1 MSGRDITEGR
11 ATRAIA
17 VDLSVGTGNIWQ
29 NTGMQYDFAIG
40 GVPFLAAITDKDP
53 YIRSTAQFRKNQF
66 DSLRDPGEQSLSTWW
81 LRSQSSF
88 HTGAGINFY
97 DPFANPYSPT
107 LGSNSYRYHKSLG
120 VEVMDAEGQVTLLR
134 RPSQTQTTSSAAEL
148 TTVTVAGVDKI
159 LMHDDNALKLS
170 DGTTSAMTTLS
181 SGVATTI
188 YASTANGSNAYYIDA
203 SYIVSVPLTGGAT
216 SAVRNISGSITSAK
230 MAYVKER
237 LIVGIDN
244 KIYEVPATNGGGA
257 MPSPLYTHPDTSWR
271 WTGIAEGASAIYA
284 SGVVGA
290 KSSVVKFVLDTTG
303 ALPTLTSAITAVVV
317 PDGELIHNI
326 YVHLMSYIVIATNK
340 GLRIGVID
348 NSGNIT
354 YGGLMIDTDYPIRGI
369 AAHDSYIYCAGSFD
383 NLETGE
389 NYPGLY
395 IVNLGTE
402 ISAGTL
408 QYAYSTF
415 VYAENISQ
423 GSAIGVCHLG
433 QTNQVVFTVGALSKT
448 VGATANNG
456 LWVQSATELYPSGYL
471 ETGYI
476 RYNTLEQKNFKRV
489 VGRGDFSKG
498 SMSILTRD
506 LTDTTYDMVSY
517 DSAIG
522 NPEVTITQPAGAQD
536 ALGLR
541 FELYRDGAD
550 NSTGPVFKGYQLKA
564 VPASPR
570 TRIIK
575 IPLLCYDV
583 DTDKYNSSVGY
594 EGYALEKLS
603 ALENI
608 EAAGDVVT
616 WQDFRTGELSQCLIE
631 EVIFTDVTPPD
642 KKLTGF
648 GGIVSL
654 TIRTV

>member
-1 MSGRDITEGR
+1 VSGRDITEGR

-17 VDLSVGTGNIWQ
+17 VDLSVGIGNIWQ
-29 NTGMQYDFAIG
+29 NTGVQYDFAIG

-88 HTGAGINFY
+88 HTGAGVNFY

-120 VEVMDAEGQVTLLR
+120 VEVMDEEGQVTLLR
-134 RPSQTQTTSSAAEL
+134 RPAQTQTTTTASDL
-148 TTVTVAGVDKI
+148 RTVTVGGVDKA
-159 LMHDDNALKLS
+159 LLLDGATLKLT

-181 SGVATTI
+181 AGVSTTI
-188 YASTANGSNAYYIDA
+188 YSSTTDGINAYYIDA
-203 SYIVSVPLTGGAT
+203 ANIVSVPLTGGST
-216 SAVRNISGSITSAK
+216 SSIRTVSGVNNAK
-230 MAYVKER
+230 MGYVKER
-237 LIVGIDN
+237 LIVGINN
-244 KIYEVPATNGGGA
+244 KIYEIPTTGSGTL
-257 MPSPLYTHPDTSWR
+257 PTPLYTHPNTSWR
-271 WTGIAEGASAIYA
+271 WTGIAEGANAIYA
-284 SGVVGA
+284 SGQAGS
-290 KSSVVKFVLDTTG
+290 KSSVVKFTLDTTG
-303 ALPTLTSAITAVVV
+303 NLPTLTSAITTVVV
-317 PDGELIHNI
+317 PNGEIIHNI
-326 YVHLMSYIVIATNK
+326 YVHLMSYMLIATNK
-340 GLRIGVID
+340 GVRIGVID
-348 NSGNIT
+348 GNGNVT
-354 YGGLMIDTDYPIRGI
+354 YGGLMIRTDYPIRGI

-383 NLETGE
+383 GLEAGE

-395 IVNLGTE
+395 IINLGSE

-415 VYAENISQ
+415 VYAENITQ
-423 GSAIGVCHLG
+423 GSAISVCHLG
-433 QTNQVVFTVGALSKT
+433 EANQVVFTVGALSKT

-456 LWVQSATELYPSGYL
+456 LWVQSPHELYPSGYL

-489 VGRGDFSKG
+489 VGRGDFGKG
-498 SMSILTRD
+498 SMTILTRD

-522 NPEVTITQPAGAQD
+522 APEITITQPSGAQD

-541 FELYRDGAD
+541 FELYRDGTD
-550 NSTGPVFKGYQLKA
+550 NTTGPIFKGYQLKA

-594 EGYALEKLS
+594 EGYAIEKIS

-631 EVIFTDVTPPD
+631 EVVFTDVTPPD

>member
-1 MSGRDITEGR
+1 MAGRDITEGR

-29 NTGMQYDFAIG
+29 NTGVQYDFAIG
-40 GVPFLAAITDKDP
+40 GIPFLAAITDKDP

-120 VEVMDAEGQVTLLR
+120 VEVMDEEGQVTLLR
-134 RPSQTQTTSSAAEL
+134 RPSQTQTTTTASDL
-148 TTVTVAGVDKI
+148 RTVTVGGVDKA
-159 LMHDDNALKLS
+159 LLLDNGALKLT

-181 SGVATTI
+181 ASVSTTI
-188 YASTANGSNAYYIDA
+188 YSSATDGINAYYIDA
-203 SYIVSVPLTGGAT
+203 ANIVSVPLT
-216 SAVRNISGSITSAK
+216 SGSTSSIRTVSGVTTAK
-230 MAYVKER
+230 MGYVKER
-237 LIVGIDN
+237 LIVGINN
-244 KIYEVPATNGGGA
+244 KIYEIPTTGSGA
-257 MPSPLYTHPDTSWR
+257 LPTPLYTHPNTSWR
-271 WTGIAEGASAIYA
+271 WTGIAEGANAIYA
-284 SGVVGA
+284 SGQAGS
-290 KSSVVKFVLDTTG
+290 KSSVVKFTLDTTG
-303 ALPTLTSAITAVVV
+303 ALPTLTSAITTVVV
-317 PDGELIHNI
+317 PNGEIIHNI
-326 YVHLMSYIVIATNK
+326 YVHLMSYMIIATNK
-340 GLRIGVID
+340 GVRIGVID
-348 NSGNIT
+348 GNGNVT
-354 YGGLMIDTDYPIRGI
+354 YGGLMIRTDYPIRGI

-383 NLETGE
+383 GLEAGE

-395 IVNLGTE
+395 IINLGSE

-415 VYAENISQ
+415 VYAENITQ

-433 QTNQVVFTVGALSKT
+433 EADQVVFTVGALSKT

-498 SMSILTRD
+498 SMTILTRD

-522 NPEVTITQPAGAQD
+522 TPEITITQPSGAQD
-536 ALGLR
+536 ALSLR
-541 FELYRDGAD
+541 FELYRDGTD
-550 NSTGPVFKGYQLKA
+550 NTAGPIFKGYQLKA

-594 EGYALEKLS
+594 EGYAAEKIF

-608 EAAGDVVT
+608 EAAGDIVT

-631 EVIFTDVTPPD
+631 EVVFTDVTPPD

>member
-1 MSGRDITEGR
+1 VAGRDITEGR

-29 NTGMQYDFAIG
+29 NTGVQYDFAIG

-120 VEVMDAEGQVTLLR
+120 VNVMDEEGQVTLLR
-134 RPSQTQTTSSAAEL
+134 RPAQTQTTTTAAEMYS
-148 TTVTVAGVDKI
+148 VQVAGVDKI
-159 LMHDDNALKLS
+159 VYLDNNAVKIT
-170 DGTTSAMTTLS
+170 DGSTSAPTTLAS
-181 SGVATTI
+181 SSAI
-188 YASTANGSNAYYIDA
+188 YALTVTGSNAYYVTA
-203 SYIVSVPLTGGAT
+203 GNVVSVPLTSGAT
-216 SAVRNISGSITSAK
+216 SAVRTISAAPTTAK
-230 MAYVKER
+230 IAYVKER
-237 LIVGIDN
+237 LIVGLDN
-244 KIYEVPATNGGGA
+244 KIYELALNGSGA
-257 MPSPLYTHPDTSWR
+257 LPTPLYTHADTTWR
-271 WTGIAEGASAIYA
+271 WTGIAEGSNAIYA
-284 SGVVGA
+284 SGYVGT
-290 KSSVVKFVLDTTG
+290 KSSVVKFTLDTQG
-303 ALPTLTSAITAVVV
+303 VLPTLTSAITTVVV
-317 PDGELIHNI
+317 PAGEIIHNI
-326 YVHLMSYIVIATNK
+326 YVHLMAYMVIGTNK
-340 GLRIGVID
+340 GVRIGIID
-348 NSGNIT
+348 GNGNVT
-354 YGGLMIDTDYPIRGI
+354 YGGLMINTTYPVRGI
-369 AAHDSYIYCAGSFD
+369 VGHDSFIYCAASFD
-383 NLETGE
+383 NIDATE

-395 IVNLGTE
+395 IINLGSE
-402 ISAGTL
+402 INAGTM
-408 QYAYSTF
+408 QYAYSTY
-415 VYAENISQ
+415 VHAEGIDQ
-423 GSAIGVCHLG
+423 GSAISVCHLG
-433 QTNQVVFTVGALSKT
+433 NEDRVAFTVGSLTKT
-448 VGATANNG
+448 VGQTATS
-456 LWVQSATELYPSGYL
+456 LWVQSAAELYPSGYL

-476 RYNTLEQKNFKRV
+476 RYNTLEQKNFKRI

-498 SMSILTRD
+498 SMTILTRD
-506 LTDTTYDMVSY
+506 TSNTLYDMVSY
-517 DSAIG
+517 DAAIG
-522 NPEVTITQPAGAQD
+522 NPEITITQPSGAQD
-536 ALGLR
+536 ALSLR
-541 FELYRDGAD
+541 FTLFRDGTD
-550 NSTGPVFKGYQLKA
+550 TTTGAIFKGYQLKA

-594 EGYALEKLS
+594 EGYAIEKLG

-631 EVIFTDVTPPD
+631 EVVFTDVTPPD

>member
-1 MSGRDITEGR
+1 VAGRDITEGR

-29 NTGMQYDFAIG
+29 NTGVQYDFAIG
-40 GVPFLAAITDKDP
+40 GVQFLAAITDKDP

-97 DPFANPYSPT
+97 DPFANPYSTT

-120 VEVMDAEGQVTLLR
+120 VEVMDEEGQVTLLR
-134 RPSQTQTTSSAAEL
+134 RPTQTQTTTTASDL
-148 TTVTVAGVDKI
+148 RTVTVGGVDKA
-159 LMHDDNALKLS
+159 LLLDNGALKLT

-181 SGVATTI
+181 AGVSTTI
-188 YASTANGSNAYYIDA
+188 YSSATDGINAYYIDA
-203 SYIVSVPLTGGAT
+203 ANIVSVPLT
-216 SAVRNISGSITSAK
+216 SGSTSSIRTVSGVTTAK
-230 MAYVKER
+230 MGYVKER
-237 LIVGIDN
+237 LIVGINN
-244 KIYEVPATNGGGA
+244 KIYEIPTTGSGA
-257 MPSPLYTHPDTSWR
+257 LPTPLYTHPNTSWR
-271 WTGIAEGASAIYA
+271 WTGIAEGANAIYA
-284 SGVVGA
+284 SGQAGS
-290 KSSVVKFVLDTTG
+290 KSSVVKFTLDTTG
-303 ALPTLTSAITAVVV
+303 ALPTLTSAITTVVV
-317 PDGELIHNI
+317 PNGEIIHNI
-326 YVHLMSYIVIATNK
+326 YVHLMSYMVIATNK
-340 GLRIGVID
+340 GIRIGVID
-348 NSGNIT
+348 GNGNVT
-354 YGGLMIDTDYPIRGI
+354 YGGLMIRTDYPIRGI

-383 NLETGE
+383 GLEAGE

-395 IVNLGTE
+395 IINLGTE
-402 ISAGTL
+402 INAGTL

-415 VYAENISQ
+415 VYAENITA

-433 QTNQVVFTVGALSKT
+433 EADQVVFTVGALSKT

-456 LWVQSATELYPSGYL
+456 LWVQSPHELYPSSYL

-498 SMSILTRD
+498 SMTILTRD

-522 NPEVTITQPAGAQD
+522 TPEITITQPSGAQD
-536 ALGLR
+536 ALSLR
-541 FELYRDGAD
+541 FELYRDGTD
-550 NSTGPVFKGYQLKA
+550 NTAGPIFKGYQLKA

-594 EGYALEKLS
+594 EGYAAEKLF

-608 EAAGDVVT
+608 EAAGDIVT

-631 EVIFTDVTPPD
+631 EVVFTDVTPPD

>member
-1 MSGRDITEGR
+1 MAGRDITEGR

-17 VDLSVGTGNIWQ
+17 VDLSVGTGNLWQ
-29 NTGMQYDFAIG
+29 NTGVQYDFAIG

-88 HTGAGINFY
+88 HTGAGIDFY

-120 VEVMDAEGQVTLLR
+120 VEVMDNEGQVTLLR
-134 RPSQTQTTSSAAEL
+134 RPSKTQNTTVAAEL
-148 TTVTVAGVDKI
+148 STVTVGGVDKV
-159 LMHDDNALKLS
+159 LLHDNDTLKIT
-170 DGTTSAMTTLS
+170 DGSTSAMTTLS

-188 YASTANGSNAYYIDA
+188 YASCANGTNAYYIDA
-203 SYIVSVPLTGGAT
+203 AHIVSVPLTGGST
-216 SAVRNISGSITSAK
+216 SAVRDISGSITTAK
-230 MAYVKER
+230 MAFLKER

-244 KIYEVPATNGGGA
+244 KIYEVPASNGGGS
-257 MPSPLYTHPDTSWR
+257 MPSPLYTHPDANWR
-271 WTGIAEGASAIYA
+271 WTGLAEGGSAIYA
-284 SGVVGA
+284 SGTVGA
-290 KSSVVKFVLDTTG
+290 KSSIVKFALDTTG
-303 ALPTLTSAITAVVV
+303 ALPTLTSAITAAVL
-317 PDGELIHNI
+317 PDGEIIHNI
-326 YVHLMSYIVIATNK
+326 YIHLMSYIIIATNK
-340 GLRIGVID
+340 GARIGVLD
-348 NSGNIT
+348 SSGNIT
-354 YGGLMIDTDYPIRGI
+354 YGGQMIRTSYPIRGI

-383 NLETGE
+383 DLDTGE

-395 IVNLGTE
+395 IIDLGTE

-415 VYAENISQ
+415 VYAENITQ
-423 GSAIGVCHLG
+423 GSAINVCHLG
-433 QTNQVVFTVGALSKT
+433 ELDQVVFTVGDLSKT
-448 VGATANNG
+448 VGATANQG

-498 SMSILTRD
+498 SMTILTRD
-506 LTDTTYDMVSY
+506 MTDTTYDMVSY

-522 NPEVTITQPAGAQD
+522 NPEITITQPSGAQD
-536 ALGLR
+536 ALSLR
-541 FELYRDGAD
+541 FELFRDGAD
-550 NSTGPVFKGYQLKA
+550 NSAGPIFKGYQLKA

-594 EGYALEKLS
+594 EGYAAEKIF

>member
-1 MSGRDITEGR
+1 VAGRDITEGR

-29 NTGMQYDFAIG
+29 NTGVQYDFAIG
-40 GVPFLAAITDKDP
+40 GLPFLAAITDKDP
-53 YIRSTAQFRKNQF
+53 YVRQTAQFRKNQF

-120 VEVMDAEGQVTLLR
+120 VEVMDEEGQVTLLR
-134 RPSQTQTTSSAAEL
+134 RPTQTQTTTTAAEMYS
-148 TTVTVAGVDKI
+148 VQVAGVDKI
-159 LMHDDNALKLS
+159 VYLDNNAVKIT
-170 DGTTSAMTTLS
+170 DGSTSAPTTLAS
-181 SGVATTI
+181 SSAI
-188 YASTANGSNAYYIDA
+188 YAMTVTGVNAYYVTA
-203 SYIVSVPLTGGAT
+203 GNVVSVPLTGGST
-216 SAVRNISGSITSAK
+216 SNVRNIASAPTTAK

-237 LIVGIDN
+237 LIVGLDN
-244 KIYEVPATNGGGA
+244 KIYELALNGSGSL
-257 MPSPLYTHPDTSWR
+257 PTPLYTHSDTNWR
-271 WTGIAEGASAIYA
+271 WTGIAEGANAIYA
-284 SGVVGA
+284 SGYVGT
-290 KSSVVKFVLDTTG
+290 KSSVVKFTLDTSG
-303 ALPTLTSAITAVVV
+303 NLPTLTSAITTIVV
-317 PDGELIHNI
+317 PAGEVIHNI
-326 YVHLMSYIVIATNK
+326 YVHLMSYMIIATNK
-340 GLRIGVID
+340 GVRIGVID
-348 NSGNIT
+348 GNGNVT
-354 YGGLMIDTDYPIRGI
+354 YGGIMIRTDYPIRGI

-383 NLETGE
+383 GLEANE

-395 IVNLGTE
+395 IINLGSE

-415 VYAENISQ
+415 VYAENITA
-423 GSAIGVCHLG
+423 GSAISVCHLG
-433 QTNQVVFTVGALSKT
+433 NQDQVAFTVGALSKT

-456 LWVQSATELYPSGYL
+456 LWVQSASELYPSGYL

-498 SMSILTRD
+498 SMTILTRD
-506 LTDTTYDMVSY
+506 TTDTTYDMVSY
-517 DSAIG
+517 DAAIG
-522 NPEVTITQPAGAQD
+522 NPEITITQPAGAQD
-536 ALGLR
+536 ALSLR
-541 FELYRDGAD
+541 FELFRDGTDSSKGAI
-550 NSTGPVFKGYQLKA
+550 FKGYQLKA

-594 EGYALEKLS
+594 EGYAVEKLS

-631 EVIFTDVTPPD
+631 EVVFTDVTPPD

>member
-1 MSGRDITEGR
+1 MAGRDITEGR

-17 VDLSVGTGNIWQ
+17 VDLSVGTGNLWQ
-29 NTGMQYDFAIG
+29 NTGVQYDFAIG

-88 HTGAGINFY
+88 HTGAGVNFY

-120 VEVMDAEGQVTLLR
+120 VEVMDEEGQVTLLR
-134 RPSQTQTTSSAAEL
+134 RPSQTQTTTTAAEMYS
-148 TTVTVAGVDKI
+148 VQVSGVDKI
-159 LMHDDNALKLS
+159 VYQDNNTVKIT
-170 DGTTSAMTTLS
+170 DGSTSAPTTLS
-181 SGVATTI
+181 AGVSTGI
-188 YASTANGSNAYYIDA
+188 YASCVTGNVVYYVDA
-203 SYIVSVPLTGGAT
+203 AHIVSVALTGGST
-216 SAVRNISGSITSAK
+216 SAVRNITTAPTTAK
-230 MAYVKER
+230 IAYVKER
-237 LIVGIDN
+237 LIVGLDN
-244 KIYEVPATNGGGA
+244 KIYEVPPTGGGGA
-257 MPSPLYTHPDTSWR
+257 LPSPLYTHPDTNWR
-271 WTGIAEGASAIYA
+271 WTGIAEGANAIYA
-284 SGVVGA
+284 SGYVGT
-290 KSSVVKFVLDTTG
+290 KSSIVKFTLDSSG
-303 ALPTLTSAITAVVV
+303 VLPTLTSAITTVVV
-317 PDGELIHNI
+317 PAGEVIHNI
-326 YVHLMSYIVIATNK
+326 YVHLMSYMVIATNK
-340 GLRIGVID
+340 GLRVGVID
-348 NSGNIT
+348 ANGNVT
-354 YGGLMIDTDYPIRGI
+354 YGGLMIRTTYPIRGI
-369 AAHDSYIYCAGSFD
+369 AAHDSYIYAAGSFD
-383 NLETGE
+383 DLETGE

-395 IVNLGTE
+395 IINLGSE
-402 ISAGTL
+402 INAGTL

-415 VYAENISQ
+415 VYAENVTQ
-423 GSAIGVCHLG
+423 GSAISVCHLG
-433 QTNQVVFTVGALSKT
+433 NENRVAFTVGALSKT

-498 SMSILTRD
+498 SMTILTRD
-506 LTDTTYDMVSY
+506 MTDTTYDMVSY
-517 DSAIG
+517 DNAIG
-522 NPEVTITQPAGAQD
+522 SPEITITQPTGAQD
-536 ALGLR
+536 ALSLR
-541 FELYRDGAD
+541 FELYRDSASS
-550 NSTGPVFKGYQLKA
+550 NLGPIFKGYQLKA

-608 EAAGDVVT
+608 EAAGDVVS

-631 EVIFTDVTPPD
+631 EVVFTDVTPPD

>member
-1 MSGRDITEGR
+1 MAGRDITEGR
-11 ATRAIA
+11 STRAIA

-29 NTGMQYDFAIG
+29 NTGVQYDFAIG
-40 GVPFLAAITDKDP
+40 GIPFLAAITDKDP

-97 DPFANPYSPT
+97 DPFSNPYSPT

-120 VEVMDAEGQVTLLR
+120 VEVMDEEGQVTLLR
-134 RPSQTQTTSSAAEL
+134 RPAQTQTTTTASDL
-148 TTVTVAGVDKI
+148 RTVTVSGVDKA
-159 LMHDDNALKLS
+159 LLLDGATLKLT

-181 SGVATTI
+181 AGVSTTI
-188 YASTANGSNAYYIDA
+188 YSSTTDGINAYYIDA
-203 SYIVSVPLTGGAT
+203 ANIVSVPLTGGST
-216 SAVRNISGSITSAK
+216 SSIRTVSGVNNAK
-230 MAYVKER
+230 MGYVKER
-237 LIVGIDN
+237 LIVGINN
-244 KIYEVPATNGGGA
+244 KIYEIPTTGSGA
-257 MPSPLYTHPDTSWR
+257 LPTPLYTHPNTSWR
-271 WTGIAEGASAIYA
+271 WTGIAEGANAIYA
-284 SGVVGA
+284 SGQAGS
-290 KSSVVKFVLDTTG
+290 KSSVVKFTLDTTG
-303 ALPTLTSAITAVVV
+303 SLPTLTSAITTVVV
-317 PDGELIHNI
+317 PNGEIIHNI
-326 YVHLMSYIVIATNK
+326 YVHLMAYMIIATNK
-340 GLRIGVID
+340 GVRIGVID
-348 NSGNIT
+348 GNGNVT
-354 YGGLMIDTDYPIRGI
+354 YGGLMIRTDYPIRGI

-383 NLETGE
+383 GLEAGE

-395 IVNLGTE
+395 IINLGSE
-402 ISAGTL
+402 ISAGTM

-415 VYAENISQ
+415 VYAENITQ

-433 QTNQVVFTVGALSKT
+433 EADQVVFTVGALSKT

-456 LWVQSATELYPSGYL
+456 LWVQSSHELYPSGYL

-498 SMSILTRD
+498 SMTILTRD

-522 NPEVTITQPAGAQD
+522 TPEVTITQPSGAQD

-541 FELYRDGAD
+541 FELYRDGTD
-550 NSTGPVFKGYQLKA
+550 NTAGPIFKGYQLKA

-594 EGYALEKLS
+594 EGYAAEKIF

-631 EVIFTDVTPPD
+631 EVVFTDTTPPD

>member
-1 MSGRDITEGR
+1 MAGRDITEGR
-11 ATRAIA
+11 STRAIA
-17 VDLSVGTGNIWQ
+17 IDLSVGTGNIWQ
-29 NTGMQYDFAIG
+29 NTGVQYDFAIG
-40 GVPFLAAITDKDP
+40 GIPFLAAITDKDP

-97 DPFANPYSPT
+97 DPFSNPYSPT

-120 VEVMDAEGQVTLLR
+120 VEVMDEEGQVTLLR
-134 RPSQTQTTSSAAEL
+134 RPAQTQTTTTASDL
-148 TTVTVAGVDKI
+148 RTVTVSGVDKA
-159 LMHDDNALKLS
+159 LLLDGATLKLT

-181 SGVATTI
+181 AGVSTTI
-188 YASTANGSNAYYIDA
+188 YSSTTDGINAYYIDA
-203 SYIVSVPLTGGAT
+203 ANIVSVPLTGGST
-216 SAVRNISGSITSAK
+216 SSIRTVSGVNNAK
-230 MAYVKER
+230 MGYVKER
-237 LIVGIDN
+237 LIVGINN
-244 KIYEVPATNGGGA
+244 KIYEIPTTGSGA
-257 MPSPLYTHPDTSWR
+257 LPTPLYTHPNTSWR
-271 WTGIAEGASAIYA
+271 WTGIAEGANAIYA
-284 SGVVGA
+284 SGQAGS
-290 KSSVVKFVLDTTG
+290 KSSVVKFTLDTTG
-303 ALPTLTSAITAVVV
+303 SLPTLTSAITTVVV
-317 PDGELIHNI
+317 PNGEIIHNI
-326 YVHLMSYIVIATNK
+326 YVHLMAYMIIATNK
-340 GLRIGVID
+340 GVRIGVID
-348 NSGNIT
+348 GNGNVT
-354 YGGLMIDTDYPIRGI
+354 YGGLMIRTDYPIRGI

-383 NLETGE
+383 GLEAGE

-395 IVNLGTE
+395 IINLGSE
-402 ISAGTL
+402 ISAGTM

-415 VYAENISQ
+415 VYAENITQ

-433 QTNQVVFTVGALSKT
+433 EADQVVFTVGALSKT

-456 LWVQSATELYPSGYL
+456 LWVQSPHELYPSGYL

-498 SMSILTRD
+498 SMTILTRD

-522 NPEVTITQPAGAQD
+522 TPEITITQPSGAQD

-541 FELYRDGAD
+541 FELYRDGTD
-550 NSTGPVFKGYQLKA
+550 NTAGPIFKGYQLKA

-594 EGYALEKLS
+594 EGYAAEKIF

-631 EVIFTDVTPPD
+631 EVVFTDTTPPD

>member
-1 MSGRDITEGR
+1 MAGRDITEGR
-11 ATRAIA
+11 SSRAIA
-17 VDLSVGTGNIWQ
+17 VDLSVGTGNLWQ
-29 NTGMQYDFAIG
+29 NTGVQYDFAIG

-88 HTGAGINFY
+88 HTGAGVNFY

-120 VEVMDAEGQVTLLR
+120 VEVMDEEGQVTLLR
-134 RPSQTQTTSSAAEL
+134 RPSQTQTTTTAAEMYS
-148 TTVTVAGVDKI
+148 VQVSGVDKI
-159 LMHDDNALKLS
+159 VYQDNNTVKIT
-170 DGTTSAMTTLS
+170 DGSTSAPTTLS
-181 SGVATTI
+181 AGVSTGI
-188 YASTANGSNAYYIDA
+188 YASCVTGNAVYYVDA
-203 SYIVSVPLTGGAT
+203 AHIVSVALTGGST
-216 SAVRNISGSITSAK
+216 SAVRNISAPTTAK
-230 MAYVKER
+230 IAYVKER
-237 LIVGIDN
+237 LIVGLDN
-244 KIYEVPATNGGGA
+244 KIYEVPPTSGGGA
-257 MPSPLYTHPDTSWR
+257 LPTPLYTHPDTNWR
-271 WTGIAEGASAIYA
+271 WTGIAEGANAIYA
-284 SGVVGA
+284 SGYVGT
-290 KSSVVKFVLDTTG
+290 KSSIVKFTLDSSG
-303 ALPTLTSAITAVVV
+303 ALPTLTSAITTVVV
-317 PDGELIHNI
+317 PAGEVIHNI
-326 YVHLMSYIVIATNK
+326 YVHLMSYMVIATNK
-340 GLRIGVID
+340 GLRVGVID
-348 NSGNIT
+348 ANGNVT
-354 YGGLMIDTDYPIRGI
+354 YGGLMIRTDYPIRGI

-383 NLETGE
+383 GLETGE

-395 IVNLGTE
+395 IINLGSE
-402 ISAGTL
+402 INAGTL

-415 VYAENISQ
+415 VYAENVTQ

-433 QTNQVVFTVGALSKT
+433 NEDRVAFTVGALSKT

-471 ETGYI
+471 ETGFI
-476 RYNTLEQKNFKRV
+476 RYNTLEQKNFKRI
-489 VGRGDFSKG
+489 VGRGDFTKG
-498 SMSILTRD
+498 SMTILTRD
-506 LTDTTYDMVSY
+506 TSDTTYDMVSY
-517 DSAIG
+517 DVAIG
-522 NPEVTITQPAGAQD
+522 NPEITITQPAGAQD
-536 ALGLR
+536 ALSLR
-541 FELYRDGAD
+541 FELYRDSASSD
-550 NSTGPVFKGYQLKA
+550 LGPIFKGYQLKA

-594 EGYALEKLS
+594 EGYAAEKIF

-631 EVIFTDVTPPD
+631 EVIFTDITPPD

>member
-11 ATRAIA
+11 AARAIA
-17 VDLSVGTGNIWQ
+17 VDLSVGTGNVWQ
-29 NTGMQYDFAIG
+29 NTGVQYDFAIG
-40 GVPFLAAITDKDP
+40 GIPFLAAITDKDP

-120 VEVMDAEGQVTLLR
+120 VEVMDEEGQVTLLR
-134 RPSQTQTTSSAAEL
+134 RPTQTQTTTTAAEMYS
-148 TTVTVAGVDKI
+148 VQVSGVDKI
-159 LMHDDNALKLS
+159 VYLDNNAVKIT
-170 DGTTSAMTTLS
+170 DGSTSAPTTLS
-181 SGVATTI
+181 AGVATGI
-188 YASTANGSNAYYIDA
+188 YASCVAGSNVYYVDA
-203 SYIVSVPLTGGAT
+203 AHIVSVALTGGST
-216 SAVRNISGSITSAK
+216 SAVRNISAPATAK

-237 LIVGIDN
+237 LIVGLDN
-244 KIYEVPATNGGGA
+244 KIYEIPPTGGGGA
-257 MPSPLYTHPDTSWR
+257 LPTPLYTHPNTSWV
-271 WTGIAEGASAIYA
+271 WTGIAEGANAIYA
-284 SGVVGA
+284 SGYVGT
-290 KSSVVKFVLDTTG
+290 KSSVVKFTLDTSG
-303 ALPTLTSAITAVVV
+303 NLPTLTSAITTVVV
-317 PDGELIHNI
+317 PTGEIIHNI

-340 GLRIGVID
+340 GVRMGVID
-348 NSGNIT
+348 ANGNVT
-354 YGGLMIDTDYPIRGI
+354 YGALMIRTTYPIRGI
-369 AAHDSYIYCAGSFD
+369 AAHDGYIYCAGSFD
-383 NLETGE
+383 DLDSGE

-395 IVNLGTE
+395 IINLGSE
-402 ISAGTL
+402 ISAGAL

-415 VYAENISQ
+415 VYAENINQ

-433 QTNQVVFTVGALSKT
+433 NQDQVAFTVGSLTKT
-448 VGATANNG
+448 VGQTASLG

-489 VGRGDFSKG
+489 VGRGNFSKG
-498 SMSILTRD
+498 SMTILTRD

-522 NPEVTITQPAGAQD
+522 TPEITITQPSGAQD

-541 FELYRDGAD
+541 FELYRDATD
-550 NSTGPVFKGYQLKA
+550 NTTGPIFKGYQLKA

-575 IPLLCYDV
+575 VPLLCYDV

-594 EGYALEKLS
+594 EGYAIEKIF

-616 WQDFRTGELSQCLIE
+616 WQDFRTGELAQCLIE
-631 EVIFTDVTPPD
+631 EVVFTDVTPPD